1 MARFA
6 GTQLTDYFNTPDFTQ
21 VGKTNMQGQSMQRNA
36 ATKAEGL
43 VHGAGINSMAQVAQ
57 AGFQADA
64 IKAQG
69 QAQAQS
75 SIASGIGSMVS
86 GIAGGFGSMGSKA
99 ATGGYSGS
107 ANVPG
112 FGASDGF
119 QYGIGA
125 GGGQMSGYGT
135 YGPNWGFPAT

>member
-6 GTQLTDYFNTPDFTQ
+6 GTALTDYFSTPDFTT
-21 VGKTNMQGQSMQRNA
+21 VGKTNMQGQSMQRNT

-43 VHGAGINSMAQVAQ
+43 VHGAGINSMAEVTQ

-86 GIAGGFGSMGSKA
+86 GIAGGFGSMGS
-99 ATGGYSGS
+99 GGG
-107 ANVPG
+107 
-112 FGASDGF
+112 GASK
-119 QYGIGA
+119 YWI
-125 GGGQMSGYGT
+125 
-135 YGPNWGFPAT
+135 

>member
-6 GTQLTDYFNTPDFTQ
+6 GTALTDYFSTPNFTD
-21 VGKTNMQGQSMQRNA
+21 VGKTSMQGQSMQRNA

-75 SIASGIGSMVS
+75 QLSGIGSGEWNS
-86 GIAGGFGSMGSKA
+86 RRIWING
-99 ATGGYSGS
+99 
-107 ANVPG
+107 
-112 FGASDGF
+112 
-119 QYGIGA
+119 
-125 GGGQMSGYGT
+125 
-135 YGPNWGFPAT
+135 

>member
-6 GTQLTDYFNTPDFTQ
+6 GTALTDYFSTPDFTQ
-21 VGKTNMQGQSMQRNA
+21 VGRVGMEGQSLQRNS

-69 QAQAQS
+69 QAAGQS
-75 SIASGIGSMVS
+75 AMASGIGSMVS
-86 GIAGGFGSMGSKA
+86 GIAGGFGAMGSGGGASKYGFDPA
-99 ATGGYSGS
+99 GSQGNPFGTGPRIREGGY
-107 ANVPG
+107 
-112 FGASDGF
+112 
-119 QYGIGA
+119 
-125 GGGQMSGYGT
+125 
-135 YGPNWGFPAT
+135 

>member
-6 GTQLTDYFNTPDFTQ
+6 GTELANYFSTPDFTTM
-21 VGKTNMQGQSMQRNA
+21 GKTNMQGQSLQRNS

-69 QAQAQS
+69 QAQGQAS
-75 SIASGIGSMVS
+75 MASGLGSMVS
-86 GIAGGFGSMGSKA
+86 GIAGSFGSMG
-99 ATGGYSGS
+99 GSGS
-107 ANVPG
+107 GSGSYGSYVPKT
-112 FGASDGF
+112 S
-119 QYGIGA
+119 GIDYSSA
-125 GGGQMSGYGT
+125 FM
-135 YGPNWGFPAT
+135 

>member
-6 GTQLTDYFNTPDFTQ
+6 GTALTDYFNTPDFTT
-21 VGKTNMQGQSMQRNA
+21 VGKVGMEGQSMQRNA

-69 QAQAQS
+69 AAQGQAS
-75 SIASGIGSMVS
+75 MASGIGSMVS
-86 GIAGGFGSMGSKA
+86 GIAGGFGSMGS
-99 ATGGYSGS
+99 SS
-107 ANVPG
+107 
-112 FGASDGF
+112 
-119 QYGIGA
+119 
-125 GGGQMSGYGT
+125 GGGAKYDFNSPTWKTAQTEANSFFSGAMG
-135 YGPNWGFPAT
+135 